1 MEDTLVK
8 IAVGLALEKAI
19 YNGQEIQHLTSL
31 YSDPD
36 VERAIKLHDE
46 LISSNDHLERETA
59 FFLQLGLDIGPLQ
72 GDPLVLAGEMR
83 EMEHLLY
90 AYLNKYGRAQK
101 AMNDWLNYIANA
113 SQSIIDGYWTDA
125 KILLSLAVQAS
136 QDSTVEALKT
146 KPELRYR
153 VETLQGATASYFQE
167 LKGYPLKLKIGDESA
182 ASILMIQVPLLEL
195 LQKPNIVEDK
205 SGDEYAIKVVRGSH
219 TAIKYLMEKKESEAK
234 RELLNVERLLESWL
248 ENLGDDENRPQLDDY
263 YVNVKSV
270 LGTLT

>member
-1 MEDTLVK
+1 MVNTLVK
-8 IAVGLALEKAI
+8 IAIGLALENAI
-19 YNGQEIQHLTSL
+19 YNGQEIRRLTSL
-31 YSDPD
+31 YSDPSM
-36 VERAIKLHDE
+36 ERALKLHDQ

-72 GDPLVLAGEMR
+72 GDPLGLVGEMR

-101 AMNDWLNYIANA
+101 AMNDWLNYIANV

-125 KILLSLAVQAS
+125 KILLSLAVQTS
-136 QDSTVEALKT
+136 QDPAVEALKT
-146 KPELRYR
+146 NPELRYR

-167 LKGYPLKLKIGDESA
+167 LKGYPLKLKIGDERA
-182 ASILMIQVPLLEL
+182 ASILMIQVPLLEM

-205 SGDEYAIKVVRGSH
+205 TGDEYAIKVVRGSH

-248 ENLGDDENRPQLDDY
+248 EDLGDDENRPQLDDY

-270 LGTLT
+270 VGTLT

>member
-1 MEDTLVK
+1 MVDTLVK
-8 IAVGLALEKAI
+8 IAVGMALENAI

-36 VERAIKLHDE
+36 MERALKLHDE

-72 GDPLVLAGEMR
+72 GDPLGLAGELR

-136 QDSTVEALKT
+136 QDPTVEALKT
-146 KPELRYR
+146 NPELRYR

-182 ASILMIQVPLLEL
+182 ASILMIQGPLLEM

-205 SGDEYAIKVVRGSH
+205 TRDEYAIKVVRGSH

>member
-1 MEDTLVK
+1 MVDTLVK
-8 IAVGLALEKAI
+8 IAVGLALENAI
-19 YNGQEIQHLTSL
+19 YNGQEIQRLTSL

-36 VERAIKLHDE
+36 VEGAIKLHDE

-72 GDPLVLAGEMR
+72 GDPLGLAGELR

-125 KILLSLAVQAS
+125 KTLLSLAVQVS
-136 QDSTVEALKT
+136 QDPTVEALKT
-146 KPELRYR
+146 NPELRYR

-182 ASILMIQVPLLEL
+182 ASILMIQGPLLEM
-195 LQKPNIVEDK
+195 LQKPFIVEDK

-234 RELLNVERLLESWL
+234 RELLNVEKLLERWL

-263 YVNVKSV
+263 YKNVKSV
-270 LGTLT
+270 VGTLT